1 MADRKS
7 KFLGCMIGSA
17 LGDAI
22 GEVAFVHIR
31 EKSLSDFLEGSEPLV
46 YTDDTAMALGIAES
60 LVRMKQIDQQDLGDT
75 FRRNFENEPWRGYG
89 SGPPVIFSI
98 VKKTGI
104 SYVEAAKSLFGGRG
118 SLGNGAAMRIAPVG
132 LFYHLSQNLYESA
145 KLSAEVTHTHLLGV
159 DGAAIQS
166 AAVAEAVNL
175 DAARMFPKE
184 KFIGRLI
191 DMARTNVMKEKMTIV
206 RDLINDNGSPEEAA
220 NLIGRTVA
228 VYESMPFAV
237 YSFMRHSESF
247 EGCIFCAVLHGGDRD
262 TLGAMAG
269 AISGAYL
276 GIDAIPGAWK
286 KKLENLALIEKLA
299 GELAESVEAS

>member
-1 MADRKS
+1 MV
-7 KFLGCMIGSA
+7 GSA

-31 EKSLSDFLEGSEPLV
+31 ESSLSDFLEGDESLT

-60 LVRMKQIDQQDLGDT
+60 LVRMKKIDQQDLGDT

-104 SYVEAAKSLFGGRG
+104 SYVEAAKSLFDGRG
-118 SLGNGAAMRIAPVG
+118 SLGNGAAMRIAPLG
-132 LFYHLSQNLYESA
+132 LFYRLSQTLYENA
-145 KLSAEVTHTHLLGV
+145 GLSAEVTHTHPLGI
-159 DGAAIQS
+159 DGAALQA
-166 AAVAEAVNL
+166 AAVADAVSL
-175 DAARMFPKE
+175 DAIRIFPKE

-191 DMARTNVMKEKMTIV
+191 DMARTVVMKEKMTIV
-206 RDLINDNGSPEEAA
+206 RDLINDNESPEEAA
-220 NLIGRTVA
+220 RLIGRSVA

-247 EGCIFCAVLHGGDRD
+247 EKCIYCAVLNGGDRD

-276 GIDAIPGAWK
+276 GIEAIPDVWK
-286 KKLENLALIEKLA
+286 KKLENRAMIEELAV
-299 GELAESVEAS
+299 ELAETVEAS